1 MGNLQAIKQ
10 PNMGNIGTPVI
21 ALITGF
27 LNLLVYCYLA
37 YKATDHY
44 LSVGDLLY
52 EAKWNKLPRKYQKH
66 FILMIQ
72 NAQRPVYY
80 HGFKLIKIVLG
91 TFTQVVTIFEKKK
104 HLVNSSMYDFQIL
117 NTVYTYYMILK
128 TLTQVQRL

>member
-1 MGNLQAIKQ
+1 MGNFQAIKE

-21 ALITGF
+21 ALITGL

-37 YKATDHY
+37 YQATDHY

-52 EAKWNKLPRKYQKH
+52 EAKWNKLPIKYQKQ

-80 HGFKLIKIVLG
+80 HGFKLIKMVLG
-91 TFTQVVTIFEKKK
+91 TFTQVIIIHILKKEK
-104 HLVNSSMYDFQIL
+104 HLFN
-117 NTVYTYYMILK
+117 
-128 TLTQVQRL
+128 